1 MRNTHEKS
9 FYERSSYMSTAVYL
23 SAREPKRERG
33 KQRVAALLD
42 AGAAVF
48 VEKGYEAATMTE
60 IAERAGAA
68 IGSLYQFFPSKEA
81 LAEALFDR
89 FAERWAASFAQ
100 VEARAPGRS
109 ARELA
114 DLFIDH
120 KLKQGKDRDAAI
132 ALSTAVAGIV
142 ERRKPLG
149 DALRGRIA
157 AILRVGNPALA
168 QDEAAAAAVIVNQ
181 VMKMVPS
188 LAENAETSGLRLVS
202 EARRLLTL
210 YLESVFTR

>member
-1 MRNTHEKS
+1 
-9 FYERSSYMSTAVYL
+9 MSTATYP

-42 AGAAVF
+42 AGASVIA
-48 VEKGYEAATMTE
+48 EKGYEATTMTA

-89 FAERWAASFAQ
+89 FAERTAAAFAR
-100 VEARAPGRS
+100 VEELAPGCS

-114 DLFIDH
+114 DLFINY
-120 KLKQGKDRDAAI
+120 KLRQGADRDAAI
-132 ALSTAVAGIV
+132 ALSGAVAGIV

-157 AILRVGNPALA
+157 AILSAGNPALG
-168 QDEAAAAAVIVNQ
+168 QDDAATAAIIVNQ
-181 VMKMVPS
+181 VMKMIPA
-188 LAENAETSGLRLVS
+188 LASAEDARAARLIG
-202 EARRLLTL
+202 EARKLMAL
-210 YLESVFTR
+210 YIDGVLRR